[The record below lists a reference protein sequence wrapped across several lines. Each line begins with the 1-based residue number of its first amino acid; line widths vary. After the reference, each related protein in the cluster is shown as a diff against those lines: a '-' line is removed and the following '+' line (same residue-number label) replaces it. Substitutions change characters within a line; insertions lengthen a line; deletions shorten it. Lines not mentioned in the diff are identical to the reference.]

1 MKKVLALSLGFLLW
15 SIPALG
21 GVVLFRGVASAQQL
35 SVDINSAKLKWDAP
49 VVCTTFPDVP
59 LGCGGASDVYHVKCG
74 DTTGS
79 YNHPV
84 VDVAAPNTEIEVK
97 LIVPTLGEYFC
108 AVSAENQFGV
118 SGNSNEINFTVGA
131 TPGSPTNLSVVAQ

>member
-1 MKKVLALSLGFLLW
+1 MKKWLVALAILAL
-15 SIPALG
+15 PA
-21 GVVLFRGVASAQQL
+21 VAWGQQL

-49 VVCTTFPDVP
+49 VVCTTFPNVP
-59 LGCGGASDVYHVKCG
+59 PGCGGTAATYHVQCG
-74 DTTGS
+74 DTAGN

-97 LIVPTLGEYFC
+97 LVVPTLGVYFC

-131 TPGSPTNLSVVAQ
+131 IPGSPTNLSVVSQ